1 MITDNGSAFRSHAF
15 RVACGALG
23 IRQKFT
29 RAYRPQTRGKAERF
43 IQSALREW
51 GPTGTPT
58 SIPISVGP
66 PRHSGITS
74 TTGTDP
80 ITASAAKPPALGYRV
95 TETTF

>member
-43 IQSALREW
+43 IQSTLRDW
-51 GPTGTPT
+51 AYGHAYLNSDQRRLPNPQLSATG
-58 SIPISVGP
+58 
-66 PRHSGITS
+66 
-74 TTGTDP
+74 
-80 ITASAAKPPALGYRV
+80 
-95 TETTF
+95 